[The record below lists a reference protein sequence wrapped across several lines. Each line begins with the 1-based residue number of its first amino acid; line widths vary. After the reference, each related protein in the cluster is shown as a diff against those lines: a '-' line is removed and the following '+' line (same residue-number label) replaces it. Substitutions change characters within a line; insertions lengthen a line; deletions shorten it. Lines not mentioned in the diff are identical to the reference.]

1 MNLPEI
7 GHLRHRVRIQREYKV
22 PGEGATATRKVT
34 EEKEIWG
41 ALEVV
46 GSGIYWDSKEIEE
59 TVSHRII
66 VRTIKGVTRPQ
77 DLKGVRFFIVGGIRY
92 QARRI
97 ADLGGEGRFTVI
109 DCDEKGLEDAT

>member
-1 MNLPEI
+1 MQLPEI
-7 GHLRHRVRIQREYKV
+7 GHLRHRVRIQRAFTV
-22 PGEGATATRKVT
+22 PANGSTADRKVT
-34 EEKEIWG
+34 EETEVWG

-77 DLKGVRFFIVGGIRY
+77 DLKGVRFFIVDGIRY

-97 ADLGGEGRFTVI
+97 ADLGGENRFTVI
-109 DCDEKGLEDAT
+109 DCNEKGLEDAT